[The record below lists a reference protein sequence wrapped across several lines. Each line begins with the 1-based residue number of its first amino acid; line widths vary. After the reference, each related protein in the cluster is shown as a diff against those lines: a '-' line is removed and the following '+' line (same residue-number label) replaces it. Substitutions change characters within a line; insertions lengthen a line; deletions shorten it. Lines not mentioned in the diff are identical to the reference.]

1 MPGASVTSANQ
12 AVHVSNQP
20 ETIDIS
26 GAKTWD
32 DANDQDGLRPES
44 ITVHLLADGVEKAK
58 KTVTEQ
64 DGWRWT
70 FTNLPKC
77 ENG

>member
-64 DGWRWT
+64 DGWNWT
-70 FTNLPKC
+70 FASLPKY